1 MKFLT
6 VLICLVSLTTFAQP
20 KAILDKTTYQFWLNE
35 PKVIEEK
42 NPLIIFLH
50 GRSLS
55 GTNIDRVKRYGAL
68 KGIEKGL
75 DIPAYLVAPQL
86 PSGPWN
92 ADKVDEIVSYMI
104 ANYNIDESR
113 IYVTG
118 MSLGGYGTMKYAGKY
133 PNRIAAAIAICG
145 GGEERD
151 ACAVT
156 NIPIKLIHGD
166 KDFIVPLKESK
177 KIMTAIQKCDKKAPV
192 ELQVVKGGT
201 HGSVEDLYRHMEVY
215 NWLLQHVKSDAL
227 VSSENKEEI

>member
-1 MKFLT
+1 MRFII
-6 VLICLVSLTTFAQP
+6 VFICLLSLTTFAQP

-35 PKVIEEK
+35 PKVVQDK
-42 NPLIIFLH
+42 NPLIISLH

-92 ADKVDEIVSYMI
+92 ADKIDEIVSYMI

-118 MSLGGYGTMKYAGKY
+118 MSLGAYGTMKYASKY
-133 PNRIAAAIAICG
+133 PERIAAAIAICG
-145 GGEERD
+145 GGEERE
-151 ACAVT
+151 ACALT

-166 KDFIVPLKESK
+166 KDFIVPLRESK
-177 KIMTAIQKCDKKAPV
+177 KIMTAIQKCDKAAPV

-201 HGSVEDLYRHMEVY
+201 HGSVEDLYRHIDLY
-215 NWLLQHVKSDAL
+215 NWLLEHSK
-227 VSSENKEEI
+227 KG

>member
-6 VLICLVSLTTFAQP
+6 VLICLISMTALAQP

-35 PKVIEEK
+35 PKVVEEK

-55 GTNIDRVKRYGAL
+55 GTNIERVKRYGAL
-68 KGIEKGL
+68 KGVEKGL
-75 DIPAYLVAPQL
+75 DIPGYLVAPQL

-92 ADKVDEIVSYMI
+92 ADKIDEIVSYMI
-104 ANYNIDESR
+104 SNYNIDESR

-133 PNRIAAAIAICG
+133 PHRIAAAIAICG

-156 NIPIKLIHGD
+156 DIPIKLIHGD

-177 KIMTAIQKCDKKAPV
+177 NIMSAIQKCDKKAPV

-201 HGSVEDLYRHMEVY
+201 HGSVEDLYRHMDLY
-215 NWLLQHVKSDAL
+215 NWLLQHTKKLD
-227 VSSENKEEI
+227 K

>member
-1 MKFLT
+1 MKLFA
-6 VLICLVSLTTFAQP
+6 VLISLISLTTLAQP
-20 KAILDKTTYQFWLNE
+20 KAFLDKTTYQFWLNE
-35 PKVIEEK
+35 PKKVEDK

-68 KGIEKGL
+68 KGVEKGL

-118 MSLGGYGTMKYAGKY
+118 MSLGGYGTMKYVGKY
-133 PNRIAAAIAICG
+133 PHRIAAAIAICG

-177 KIMTAIQKCDKKAPV
+177 KIMNAIQSCDKKAPV

-201 HGSVEDLYRHMEVY
+201 HGSVEDLYRHMELY
-215 NWLLQHVKSDAL
+215 NWLLQYTKPTASN
-227 VSSENKEEI
+227 E